1 MPPREIFLQACNEVA
16 AQLNGFCVLQK
27 GQTLKKHSPDKSIEC
42 QIHFQAN
49 RRNYACDITTQ
60 VHFSLHSQAL
70 QKWQAAQ
77 GSPHVSGCLLTGE
90 LSAFTLR
97 QAHRGFGWQLAG
109 ASLPHSVRQIVSE
122 LQQYAL
128 PIFELFCQPEAAL
141 NFLQQH
147 GTRFNGSLKNDNL
160 HLLDY
165 ILCFGSPAQA
175 ARFWQQYAADNPKSA
190 KRLIALYQILENPIP
205 PNPQDDSF
213 AGADEL
219 KFAFAQGVRIPAWF
233 ALKAA

>member
-1 MPPREIFLQACNEVA
+1 MPPRVIFLQACNEVA
-16 AQLNGFCVLQK
+16 AQLDGFRVLQK

-49 RRNYACDITTQ
+49 RRNFACDITTQ
-60 VHFSLHSQAL
+60 VHFSLHSKAL
-70 QKWQAAQ
+70 QKWQAAH
-77 GSPHVSGCLLTGE
+77 GSPHVSGCLLQGE
-90 LSAFTLR
+90 LSAFTPR
-97 QAHRGFGWQLAG
+97 QAHRDFGWQLAG

-128 PIFELFCQPEAAL
+128 PIFELFCQPDAAL

-175 ARFWQQYAADNPKSA
+175 APFLQKYAADNPKLA
-190 KRLIALYQILENPIP
+190 KRLIALYQVLENPTLP
-205 PNPQDDSF
+205 SLQDGSF

-219 KFAFAQGVRIPAWF
+219 KFAFEQGVRIPAWS
-233 ALKAA
+233 APKAA

>member
-1 MPPREIFLQACNEVA
+1 MTPRAIFLQACNEVA
-16 AQLNGFCVLQK
+16 AQLDGFRVLQK

-90 LSAFTLR
+90 LSAFTPR
-97 QAHRGFGWQLAG
+97 QTYRDFGWQLAG

-128 PIFELFCQPEAAL
+128 PIFELFCQPDAAL

-160 HLLDY
+160 RLSDY
-165 ILCFGSPAQA
+165 ILCFGTPAQA

-190 KRLIALYQILENPIP
+190 KRLIALYQTLENQIP

-219 KFAFAQGVRIPAWF
+219 KFAFAQGVRIPAWS
-233 ALKAA
+233 APKAA